1 MNADL
6 IAQGVAPFS
15 PETVALRAGR
25 MMLNEIR
32 SLSKRRES
40 FEFETTLSGR
50 SYLGLIRRPRKMG
63 YKVHYFFSCQGC
75 RAIQDLSARNEGM
88 TQCARSG
95 GAQALQSLSQ
105 EFLLGISANRR
116 FVALV

>member
-1 MNADL
+1 
-6 IAQGVAPFS
+6 
-15 PETVALRAGR
+15 
-25 MMLNEIR
+25 
-32 SLSKRRES
+32 
-40 FEFETTLSGR
+40 
-50 SYLGLIRRPRKMG
+50 MG